1 MKKFA
6 LSLFVL
12 SATLVGFAQTSVRA
26 KETKARVDAI
36 KSAIP
41 YPRFNLGDTLYI
53 AFIKDP
59 ETATNRVRHQDVD
72 VREIR
77 VVNLMLVSSSFG
89 YKYAEGLYLE
99 DALDEFPPRWKYQ
112 FYDTSN
118 PNPRYGDRSAFFDE
132 DRFFSSPAEA
142 EASIVNFAE

>member
-1 MKKFA
+1 MKKLA

-12 SATLVGFAQTSVRA
+12 SAALVGFAQTSVRA
-26 KETKARVDAI
+26 NETKARVDAM

-41 YPRFNLGDTLYI
+41 YPKFNLGDTLYI

-59 ETATNRVRHQDVD
+59 ETATNRVRLQEVE
-72 VREIR
+72 VREVR
-77 VVNLMLVSSSFG
+77 VANMMLLSSAFG

-99 DALDEFPPRWKYQ
+99 DSLDEFPPRWKYQ

-118 PNPRYGDRSAFFDE
+118 PNPRYGDRSAFYDE
-132 DRFFSSPAEA
+132 DRFFSSPADA
-142 EASIVNFAE
+142 EASIMDIAE